1 MPHSST
7 SELLALHAVRLK
19 GFVDSVGAARRFGL
33 DPLVVE
39 EHLLD
44 AQARGWVTRSGFGDS
59 HGWSL
64 TDAGRAANEADLA
77 RELDETG
84 SRAVVEAAHAE
95 FLPLNAVLTDA
106 ATRWQLRPTPDDPF
120 AENAHDDRAWDA
132 EVLTDLGHVSGGL
145 RAFEPRIRARLE
157 RFGGYDDRFAA
168 ALVRAHSDP
177 AWVAGVEVDSC
188 HRVWFELHEDFL
200 ATLGIAR

>member
-19 GFVDSVGAARRFGL
+19 GFVDSLGAARRFGL
-33 DPLVVE
+33 DPRVVD

-44 AQARGWVTRSGFGDS
+44 AQARGWVTRSGFAGT

-64 TDAGRAANEADLA
+64 TDAGRAANEAELA

-84 SRAVVEAAHAE
+84 ARPAVESAHAE
-95 FLPLNAVLTDA
+95 FFPLNAVLTDA
-106 ATRWQLRPTPDDPF
+106 ATRWQLRPTPHDPF
-120 AENAHDDRAWDA
+120 AENAHDDPDWDA
-132 EVLTDLGHVSGGL
+132 AVLTDLGHVSGGL
-145 RAFEPRIRARLE
+145 RAFEPRLSGRLE

-188 HRVWFELHEDFL
+188 HRVWFELHEDLL
-200 ATLGIAR
+200 ATLGIPR

>member
-64 TDAGRAANEADLA
+64 TDAGR
-77 RELDETG
+77 ELRQLVEDRTDE
-84 SRAVVEAAHAE
+84 VYIDQKI
-95 FLPLNAVLTDA
+95 F
-106 ATRWQLRPTPDDPF
+106 F
-120 AENAHDDRAWDA
+120 
-132 EVLTDLGHVSGGL
+132 
-145 RAFEPRIRARLE
+145 
-157 RFGGYDDRFAA
+157 
-168 ALVRAHSDP
+168 
-177 AWVAGVEVDSC
+177 
-188 HRVWFELHEDFL
+188 
-200 ATLGIAR
+200 